1 MAGLHEVEAGMGRGL
16 LAGPADRGGIH
27 PRRTRRLA
35 LPRFL
40 TSEHPFPWLF
50 PITALLVAFGVYP
63 LVYSVWLSLHKRNP
77 ISRIDVFNPG
87 WNWGKLFTDDRVWGA
102 IGHTYLYTGVAC
114 SIELAL
120 GMLIALLLDSDR
132 RGYGVLR
139 ALMTLPLVVPPA
151 VTGMMFLLMLDGSF
165 GVLSRGLYAA
175 GLWSPE
181 HPILAGAGSA
191 LSGVLLADVW
201 QWTPFMILIMV
212 AGLRAL
218 PKEPYEAAAIDG
230 ASPFQAF
237 VHLTLPMLSKIIAL
251 AVLIRGVDLF
261 RIYDY
266 VKVMTDSGPG
276 TATETLTAYA
286 GTIYF
291 KTADFPYASTISLL
305 TLILVVVTSNL
316 FIKIFRVRF

>member
-1 MAGLHEVEAGMGRGL
+1 MSAIAVM
-16 LAGPADRGGIH
+16 GPA
-27 PRRTRRLA
+27 RRRMA

-40 TSEHPFPWLF
+40 TSEHPLPWLL
-50 PITALLVAFGVYP
+50 PITAMMVVFGLYP
-63 LVYSVWLSLHKRNP
+63 LLYAIWLSLHKRNP
-77 ISRIDVFNPG
+77 VTRMSPFNPT
-87 WNWGKLFTDDRVWGA
+87 WNWAKLFSDERVWGA
-102 IGHTYLYTGVAC
+102 IGHTFLYTGVAIV
-114 SIELAL
+114 IELVL

-132 RGYGVLR
+132 RGYGILR

-175 GLWSPE
+175 GLLSPAT
-181 HPILAGAGSA
+181 PILARASTA
-191 LSGVLLADVW
+191 FFGVLLADIW
-201 QWTPFMILIMV
+201 QWTPFMVLIML

-218 PKEPYEAAAIDG
+218 PKDPFEAAAIDG
-230 ASPFQAF
+230 ASATQAF
-237 VHLTLPMLSKIIAL
+237 FRLTLPLMSRIIAL

-266 VKVMTDSGPG
+266 IKVMTDGGPG

-291 KTADFPYASTISLL
+291 KNADFPYASTVALL
-305 TLILVVVTSNL
+305 TLALLIVTANL
-316 FIKIFRVRF
+316 FIKLFRVRF